1 MTATT
6 IQQKMIHHGLPQA
19 VFCHHRG
26 CDIAGTTLGYPPS
39 AECGDWIRV
48 AATPRGF
55 VIGVGDAAGHGT
67 EASPVARVMR
77 NQFDAAVHQ
86 GTIAPE
92 DILYRINAALRGLG
106 GLGAAMVI
114 ACDGR
119 GVVAACAG
127 IEAPR
132 MFHRGTMESL
142 RCSGMILGFR
152 RQIDLEIGT
161 RELPPDSF
169 LSLWS
174 DGVTET
180 EDPATREPFSPE
192 RFAEI
197 LQPGVSSAANLVACL
212 DAVSA
217 HGPQRDDRSLL
228 LLQNSGQTDAASVRA
243 EAPSYPPLLNLRV
256 AVASACA
263 CA

>member
-1 MTATT
+1 MMTGTT
-6 IQQKMIHHGLPQA
+6 IQQKAIRHQPPQA

-26 CDIAGTTLGYPPS
+26 CDIAGTTLGHPPS
-39 AECGDWIRV
+39 IECGDWIRV
-48 AATPRGF
+48 AATAHGF

-67 EASPVARVMR
+67 DASPVARLMR
-77 NQFDAAVHQ
+77 NQFDAAIQH
-86 GTIAPE
+86 GATAPE

-119 GVVAACAG
+119 GVVAGCAG
-127 IEAPR
+127 IEAPAL
-132 MFHRGTMESL
+132 FHGGAMESL

-152 RQIDLEIGT
+152 RQIDLEIAT
-161 RELPPDSF
+161 RELPTDSF

-180 EDPATREPFSPE
+180 EDPETREPFSPG

-197 LQPGVSSAANLVACL
+197 LEPGVSSGANLMACL

-228 LLQNSGQTDAASVRA
+228 LVQISGRTDAVTVR
-243 EAPSYPPLLNLRV
+243 SRRRT
-256 AVASACA
+256 ASASA
-263 CA
+263 